1 MKIVHC
7 LIEGTAPLLQNRF
20 GERAEVEGNRATR
33 NATLKARTPRDQ
45 ASDVE
50 YRAKDSTIWHP
61 GAGIAR
67 LLREAG
73 SQHKQKATRKSV
85 KFLVPAAVIVLDEC
99 ISVLD
104 KNDKKLTTY
113 EVDSRGAV
121 IPATKGRVMRHRPR
135 HDEWRMA
142 FKLRVNEN
150 VLGEE
155 MIHEL
160 LQQGGEQIGL
170 GDFRPE
176 KGGPFGTFRVLK
188 WEVQKS

>member
-1 MKIVHC
+1 MKIIEC
-7 LIEGTAPLLQNRF
+7 LIEGTAPLIQNRF

-45 ASDVE
+45 AADCE
-50 YRAKDSTIWHP
+50 YRASDGTIWHP

-73 SQHKQKATRKSV
+73 SSHKQRSTRKSV
-85 KFLVPAAVIVLDEC
+85 KFLVPAACIVLDDA
-99 ISVLD
+99 IAVLD
-104 KNDKKLTTY
+104 KNNKKVKTY
-113 EVDSRGAV
+113 EIDSRGVV

-135 HDEWRMA
+135 HDVWRMV
-142 FKLRVNEN
+142 FRLRVNEN

-188 WEVQKS
+188 WEVKK